1 MEIAQAWQRKCRTW
15 RKLHLPIDASTYEVV
30 AVEVSLVSV
39 EDNEVLPTLLN
50 PLRRKIAQVSADGS
64 YDTKG

>member
-1 MEIAQAWQRKCRTW
+1 M
-15 RKLHLPIDASTYEVV
+15 STHGII

-50 PLRRKIAQVSADGS
+50 PSQRKIQQVSTLVS
-64 YDTKG
+64 YS